1 MCCRVWG
8 VGGGHDS
15 ERYLG
20 RPLGIEENVGLSVA
34 HFFHTANLH
43 LRVIT
48 VDPETWRK
56 TKFRTDSGVSSQNL
70 QGPRPG
76 DGTVAV
82 SVCCLT
88 SFCVVAVCSVVP

>member
-1 MCCRVWG
+1 MFFLKRCSLCVVVCEG
-8 VGGGHDS
+8 VGAGHDS

-56 TKFRTDSGVSSQNL
+56 TKFRTDSGVSGQNL

-76 DGTVAV
+76 KEQWQ
-82 SVCCLT
+82 
-88 SFCVVAVCSVVP
+88 